1 MQSPFHMVR
10 GLFVVIAVAAAAPAS
25 YAGYLQLSGNVH
37 TVENATVYRS
47 GQLNA
52 TDLDALIDS
61 TGIRSILN
69 LRGAHP
75 DASWYREEWN
85 VARRRGIV
93 YRSIAISAGSEP
105 DVATMQEI
113 EQAMADAPKPLLIH
127 CMGGS
132 DRTGLASAIY
142 EYAIAGKPE
151 GVAADQL
158 SFAYGHFPWLGS
170 STGAM
175 DRAFERF
182 VTFSEAATAAKPS
195 TQESM

>member
-52 TDLDALIDS
+52 ADLDALAAS
-61 TGIRSILN
+61 TGIRSVLN

-93 YRSIAISAGSEP
+93 YRSIAISARSEP

-142 EYAIAGKPE
+142 EYAFAGKSE

-182 VTFSEAATAAKPS
+182 VAFSEAATAAKPS
-195 TQESM
+195 TQERM

>member
-1 MQSPFHMVR
+1 M
-10 GLFVVIAVAAAAPAS
+10 IAVAAAAPAS
-25 YAGYLQLSGNVH
+25 YVGYLQLSGNVH

-75 DASWYREEWN
+75 DVAWYREEWD
-85 VARRRGIV
+85 VARRRSIV
-93 YRSIAISAGSEP
+93 YRSISISARNEP

-142 EYAIAGKPE
+142 EYAIAGKSE

-175 DRAFERF
+175 DRSFKRF
-182 VTFSEAATAAKPS
+182 VTFSEAAAAAKPS